1 MGQKQGGR
9 KDRERKERVR
19 EEEDL
24 PGTTRG

>member
-19 EEEDL
+19 EEGDL
-24 PGTTRG
+24 PGATRG